1 MKDKQ
6 KRKKERT
13 WAEAARMVLE
23 NFSDAP
29 MTPKQILHVI
39 QTKGLKEMSGTAPL
53 ACLVTMLHS
62 QVRGDRVKNSIFF
75 KLPGRMSLFTLKKNA
90 PQWTKNPTA
99 SETGEPTGASA
110 ASTTGSVGAA
120 DGAEQESCDSTE
132 AAASGENDASVDETS
147 SSASCSTEPQ
157 TRLSRSSQSGR
168 QRKKAVMMPRVVLTP
183 LKVNGEHVPSGA
195 AGRRRE
201 GSRGGP
207 GPTLRARSELGW
219 KRPQHFKSMR
229 GLRSGPMKRSRGG
242 VEVDFET
249 PGSILVNTNIRA
261 LINMRTFAAFPPHSQ
276 QQLLQLLPEVDR
288 QVGPDGM
295 ARLSSSALNNEFF
308 THASQSWKD
317 RLAEGEFTHEM
328 QVRFRQEME
337 KEKKVEAWK
346 EKFFE
351 EYHGQKSGLSREEA
365 LKLTMSDA
373 GDVAGAVLGADTAAV
388 ATPKRR
394 GVGRRRRE
402 GRIRR
407 RSRADLRRRT
417 RRPLGKTAPAAVV
430 EAEQPEEQAASDV
443 AATAASPVP
452 ETAAVQGE
460 VVLPA
465 DSEPET
471 PAGIPCPEAVPSPVP
486 ASTPAPT
493 STSSTCDEPETS
505 TRLLPEVVEP
515 VAASTS
521 SPSSSSSSTSSSSSP
536 SSSPSSTSDRQGAFA
551 TSSDSSSSSSS
562 SSSSTAAVA
571 TDPLDDG
578 ASVIT
583 TGTAGTGASS
593 RESSPAASPATTS
606 PAIQLKDQKRRPD
619 ESQAYTSFPEKRARL
634 DERQSFRN
642 TVDCVHSEKPQPTTE
657 EPKVPPI
664 RIQLSRIKPPWVKG
678 PPTYQ
683 ICPRIVPPNEG
694 SRRCGTGARTL
705 ADIKAR
711 AQQARAQ
718 REAAAAVAATGD
730 GSGPGGGGPGGG
742 TGIPDR
748 SSGRRSREHPG
759 PVEPGGGGG
768 GGGGGRRGGGGGGR
782 VDVEE
787 QESPASSHSSGA
799 QLQLS
804 SVESTEKP
812 QASTP
817 QTVPSP
823 SSVSSNPSVLPS
835 ESPKTPIPSPP
846 ETDSPASQD
855 QVEEICS
862 VEEVA
867 TCSSDKASEQTLDTP
882 VPTPSEPES
891 VNSHQETRGEEPDSS
906 DSRTVTPSCTPVPS
920 EAVNLVPT
928 SIPDSIPRF
937 GAQGVDV
944 IRTLAASSQSWDG
957 EQNQN
962 EHRSGT
968 TGVIQ
973 HGSDI
978 KGPKETKRDVTARN
992 GFVEGSDERAARERI
1007 LQEHKAGEVE
1017 VEGKYGTSYETSLPC
1032 LPDTT
1037 REDDT
1042 GMHSDS
1048 TETASDFENET
1059 QEDDPVDWH
1068 RPADHNGVQ
1077 APNSKSQNQ
1086 PVIHTPSRITS
1097 CSLSPPQHQQPVIQA
1112 HVSNPVH
1119 SQTVIQAH
1127 FPNGVPNQPVIQP
1140 QKQHTIRHAQEQNSS
1155 ALSQTHV
1162 QSYLI
1167 QGEMDQSRA
1176 LNLNENSNGGRAFIP
1191 AEDDSK
1197 PFSRGAP
1204 DDAGLKN
1211 SAAVSAVKRIQ
1222 SSARPVSS
1230 VEANNPLVTQLLQG
1244 SLPLEKVLP
1253 QSHSVSKLEINRL
1266 PGATPNLLPNRQAGG
1281 PLRNLAPRFRG
1292 PAETGGPT
1300 EPVGS
1305 EFQHKAASARVSPGP
1320 VRNYGPSPPAT
1331 AQSRLACLFEEAGS
1345 RGTVVQQFV
1354 SQQPGGTAPPGAVP
1368 VITSLPSTSSS
1379 SSRHPVD
1386 MNSQSAPGALES
1398 AVIKE
1403 HPTPQPSQAETPER
1417 QTAGFQQHSNN
1428 LPQPRCRATPD
1439 APSPPHGDLCPS
1451 EVVPTVKISWRPSK
1465 SQQPQPQPYQQQ
1477 QQLSH
1482 AAAVKNEVSSRPSC
1496 QQALTKNS
1504 QAAVS
1509 GNGSVVVV
1517 TKKEPQS
1524 SMDSY
1529 VSGGAMEGLLNMEM
1543 SLVRMAKKEQ
1553 GKNPYARQ
1561 TDSSASPVSS
1571 SSSSSPSSTSASSL
1585 PYQLYGKLP
1594 KLQQSGGVLSG
1605 GTGVSSS
1612 GFSYTANVSVVDSS
1626 GFSRS
1631 IADSVLQ
1638 LRPRVSV
1645 GSGGGQATTLSIQA
1659 FADTAAEEVA
1669 LKCSCRL
1676 KAMIMC
1682 QGCGAFCHD
1691 DCIGPS
1697 KLCVSCLVV
1706 R

>member
-1 MKDKQ
+1 
-6 KRKKERT
+6 
-13 WAEAARMVLE
+13 
-23 NFSDAP
+23 
-29 MTPKQILHVI
+29 
-39 QTKGLKEMSGTAPL
+39 
-53 ACLVTMLHS
+53 MLHS

-90 PQWTKNPTA
+90 LQWTKNPSG
-99 SETGEPTGASA
+99 SEVSDPNTTPA
-110 ASTTGSVGAA
+110 ASSTTTFGAA
-120 DGAEQESCDSTE
+120 EGAEQESGDSTE
-132 AAASGENDASVDETS
+132 TTAASGENDASVDDTS

-168 QRKKAVMMPRVVLTP
+168 QRKKSVMMPRVVLTP

-207 GPTLRARSELGW
+207 GPALRARSELGW
-219 KRPQHFKSMR
+219 KHPQHFKSMR
-229 GLRSGPMKRSRGG
+229 GLRSGPMKRNRGG

-261 LINMRTFAAFPPHSQ
+261 LINTRTFAAFPPHSQ

-288 QVGPDGM
+288 QVGPDGL

-308 THASQSWKD
+308 THASQSWKE

-351 EYHGQKSGLSREEA
+351 EYHGQKSGLTREEA

-373 GDVAGAVLGADTAAV
+373 GDVSGSVLAADTAA

-407 RSRADLRRRT
+407 RSRADLRRRA
-417 RRPLGKTAPAAVV
+417 RRPLCKTTPAAVV
-430 EAEQPEEQAASDV
+430 QEQAETQPALEVV
-443 AATAASPVP
+443 APTPSPVP
-452 ETAAVQGE
+452 ETSTVQAE
-460 VVLPA
+460 VVLQA
-465 DSEPET
+465 EPEAPVET
-471 PAGIPCPEAVPSPVP
+471 LCTEAAPSPVP
-486 ASTPAPT
+486 VSTPAPA
-493 STSSTCDEPETS
+493 STSSTCDEPEGTTS
-505 TRLLPEVVEP
+505 LLPEVVEP
-515 VAASTS
+515 TVGSTS

-551 TSSDSSSSSSS
+551 ASSDSSSSS

-578 ASVIT
+578 ASIT

-593 RESSPAASPATTS
+593 RESSPAASPATAS
-606 PAIQLKDQKRRPD
+606 PAIQLKEQKRRPD
-619 ESQAYTSFPEKRARL
+619 ESQAFTSFPEKRARL
-634 DERQSFRN
+634 DEHQSFRN

-664 RIQLSRIKPPWVKG
+664 RLSRIKPPWVKG

-694 SRRCGTGARTL
+694 SRRSGTGARTL

-730 GSGPGGGGPGGG
+730 GAGPGGGGPGGG
-742 TGIPDR
+742 IGISDC

-759 PVEPGGGGG
+759 PVEPGGGG
-768 GGGGGRRGGGGGGR
+768 RGR
-782 VDVEE
+782 VDVED

-804 SVESTEKP
+804 NVETPEKP

-817 QTVPSP
+817 QTMPSP

-835 ESPKTPIPSPP
+835 ESPKTLTPSPT

-855 QVEEICS
+855 QVDDICGG
-862 VEEVA
+862 EEVPVS
-867 TCSSDKASEQTLDTP
+867 SSDKASEQTSDTP

-891 VNSHQETRGEEPDSS
+891 VGSQQESRVEEADSN
-906 DSRTVTPSCTPVPS
+906 DSRTVTPSYTITPVSS

-928 SIPDSIPRF
+928 SIPDSLPRF

-944 IRTLAASSQSWDG
+944 IRTLAASAQSWEG
-957 EQNQN
+957 EQNLG

-973 HGSDI
+973 HGSDV
-978 KGPKETKRDVTARN
+978 KVPKETFVVARN
-992 GFVEGSDERAARERI
+992 GFVPGVEDHVVRERI
-1007 LQEHKAGEVE
+1007 LQEHKRADIETD
-1017 VEGKYGTSYETSLPC
+1017 GKYVNSLSC
-1032 LPDTT
+1032 LPNNM
-1037 REDDT
+1037 REEDN
-1042 GMHSDS
+1042 GVHSDS

-1059 QEDDPVDWH
+1059 QEDDTVDWH
-1068 RPADHNGVQ
+1068 RTMDRNGVQ
-1077 APNSKSQNQ
+1077 GQNTKSQTQ
-1086 PVIHTPSRITS
+1086 PVIQTPNRITS
-1097 CSLSPPQHQQPVIQA
+1097 CTLSSPQHQQPVIQA
-1112 HVSNPVH
+1112 HVSNLAH
-1119 SQTVIQAH
+1119 SQTVIQAR
-1127 FPNGVPNQPVIQP
+1127 FPNGMPNQPVIQT
-1140 QKQHTIRHAQEQNSS
+1140 QKHHSFHTHGINHVQEQNSN
-1155 ALSQTHV
+1155 ALTQVHV
-1162 QSYLI
+1162 QPYLMHV
-1167 QGEMDQSRA
+1167 EKDQSKA
-1176 LNLNENSNGGRAFIP
+1176 HGLNESSSGAKPFIP
-1191 AEDDSK
+1191 TEDDAK
-1197 PFSRGAP
+1197 LFCRGPA
-1204 DDAGLKN
+1204 DDSGLKN
-1211 SAAVSAVKRIQ
+1211 SASLSAVKRIQ
-1222 SSARPVSS
+1222 GSARPVSS

-1253 QSHSVSKLEINRL
+1253 QSHSASKLEINRL
-1266 PGATPNLLPNRQAGG
+1266 PGAPAGLPSSRQPGG
-1281 PLRNLAPRFRG
+1281 SPRNMAPRFRT
-1292 PAETGGPT
+1292 PNETGGTT
-1300 EPVGS
+1300 ELAGS
-1305 EFQHKAASARVSPGP
+1305 DFQHKAPSTHQSPVPG
-1320 VRNYGPSPPAT
+1320 RNYGPSPPAT
-1331 AQSRLACLFEEAGS
+1331 SQSRMACLLDEAS
-1345 RGTVVQQFV
+1345 FRGTVVQQFV
-1354 SQQPGGTAPPGAVP
+1354 PQQSGTVPPGAVP

-1379 SSRHPVD
+1379 SRHSVD
-1386 MNSQSAPGALES
+1386 MNSQSAQALES

-1403 HPTPQPSQAETPER
+1403 HHIPQPSRGETPER
-1417 QTAGFQQHSNN
+1417 QAAGLQQHTIN
-1428 LPQPRCRATPD
+1428 LSQPICRTTPD

-1451 EVVPTVKISWRPSK
+1451 EVVPTVKISWHPSK
-1465 SQQPQPQPYQQQ
+1465 LQPAQPQSHQ

-1482 AAAVKNEVSSRPSC
+1482 GASVKNEVSSRPSC
-1496 QQALTKNS
+1496 QQVLTKNS
-1504 QAAVS
+1504 QAQMG
-1509 GNGSVVVV
+1509 GNGSVVV

-1524 SMDSY
+1524 STDNY
-1529 VSGGAMEGLLNMEM
+1529 LGSGGAMEGLLNMEM
-1543 SLVRMAKKEQ
+1543 SLAKMAKKEQ
-1553 GKNPYARQ
+1553 GKSLYTHH
-1561 TDSSASPVSS
+1561 TDSSVSPVSS
-1571 SSSSSPSSTSASSL
+1571 SPSSASSF
-1585 PYQLYGKLP
+1585 PYHLYGKLP

-1605 GTGVSSS
+1605 DSGGGSSS
-1612 GFSYTANVSVVDSS
+1612 GFSYTANVSVVDGS

-1645 GSGGGQATTLSIQA
+1645 GNTGSQTTALSIQA
-1659 FADTAAEEVA
+1659 FADSAAEEVA